1 MARHR
6 IRDEIRSLDPVRD
19 NQRICYLDSTF
30 EFPFDMTRAL
40 EFALFRTFASERISS
55 LLARTGEFTERP
67 QKRYDDTDLIISEIY
82 ASGYESERGL
92 AAIRRMNQQH
102 GRFQIADEDMRYVL
116 STFVLEPIRWL
127 DRFGWRP
134 MDAEEKRAQFEFWRQ
149 VARRMNIQDIP
160 ESLEAMEAFNQA
172 YEAAHFH
179 FAPSNHR
186 VAESVREMFI
196 GWLLPWPLRFLG
208 RPVVHALMDDRL
220 LAACGFPPV
229 SPTWRALVEAGV
241 RLRARALRFFPP
253 RRRPLLRTQ
262 LPRPKTYPDGW
273 ELEKLGPEGT

>member
-1 MARHR
+1 MSRHA

-149 VARRMNIQDIP
+149 VAQRMNIQDIP
-160 ESLEAMEAFNQA
+160 ESLGAMEAFNQA
-172 YEAAHFH
+172 YESEHFH

-196 GWLLPWPLRFLG
+196 GWLLPRPLRFLG
-208 RPVVHALMDDRL
+208 RPVVHALMDRL
-220 LAACGFPPV
+220 LSGRGLRPPPGQRPGPAALLPGLP
-229 SPTWRALVEAGV
+229 V
-241 RLRARALRFFPP
+241 RLRARSGAAGAGPALGP
-253 RRRPLLRTQ
+253 Q
-262 LPRPKTYPDGW
+262 LPLVGHRPPLPGHRPP
-273 ELEKLGPEGT
+273 GG